1 MQHPSEVY
9 NTLICPTVFFNEKK
23 RPFFF
28 FGGGGVGG
36 WGGGWAGGEATAPC
50 HSARLPVHVS
60 GMTKMH
66 LKLIRYS
73 VIHFLQKSLVLLYNS
88 GMEIYEK
95 VRISSHVSN
104 LSDRFLSQ
112 GNISTYYLQNCST
125 LMVEVELNWK
135 LICIGCIFQE

>member
-28 FGGGGVGG
+28 GGGRR
-36 WGGGWAGGEATAPC
+36 GWAGREATDPC
-50 HSARLPVHVS
+50 HSARLPMHVS

-112 GNISTYYLQNCST
+112 GNISTYL
-125 LMVEVELNWK
+125 LLAELLYTN
-135 LICIGCIFQE
+135 G

>member
-1 MQHPSEVY
+1 MPNCLFQWKKA
-9 NTLICPTVFFNEKK
+9 TLLF
-23 RPFFF
+23 
-28 FGGGGVGG
+28 
-36 WGGGWAGGEATAPC
+36 WGGRRGGAAREATAPC
-50 HSARLPVHVS
+50 HSARLPMHVS

-112 GNISTYYLQNCST
+112 GNISTYL
-125 LMVEVELNWK
+125 LLAELLYTNGWSGVK
-135 LICIGCIFQE
+135 LKTNMHRLHFSRINRS